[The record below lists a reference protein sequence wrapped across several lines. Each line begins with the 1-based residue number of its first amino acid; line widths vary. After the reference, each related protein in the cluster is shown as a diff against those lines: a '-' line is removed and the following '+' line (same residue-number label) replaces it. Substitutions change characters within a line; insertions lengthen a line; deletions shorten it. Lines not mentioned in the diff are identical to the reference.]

1 MQRPCRAGL
10 HRCKP
15 HQETLDQ
22 CCDGVALLQTPIAMR
37 HGKVPPAG
45 NATGSEGPARRRCD
59 LHVPPAGDAARR
71 PRPQAMRPAG
81 PARRRCG
88 PQAPPAGDATCRSR
102 PQAMRPAGPARRR
115 CDLQVPPAGD
125 AARRPRPQAMR
136 PAGPARRRCGPQA
149 PPAGD
154 ATCRSRPQAMR
165 PTGPARRRCD
175 LQVPPAGDATRRS
188 RPQVPL
194 AGETILIAVGRKPDP
209 GVLSARRRPQD
220 SRRPESV
227 GSRTPECLP
236 LVVVGLSSPHR
247 VCPQAPMRPA
257 QPSSFKLGPEA
268 RPQRAG
274 SQTPERWICPSIS

>member
-125 AARRPRPQAMR
+125 A
-136 PAGPARRRCGPQA
+136 
-149 PPAGD
+149 
-154 ATCRSRPQAMR
+154 
-165 PTGPARRRCD
+165 
-175 LQVPPAGDATRRS
+175 TRRS